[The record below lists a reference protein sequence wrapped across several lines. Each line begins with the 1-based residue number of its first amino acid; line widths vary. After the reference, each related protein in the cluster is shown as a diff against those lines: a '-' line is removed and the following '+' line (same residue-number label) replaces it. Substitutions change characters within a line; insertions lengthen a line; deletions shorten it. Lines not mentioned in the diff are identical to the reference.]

1 MEAKSDAS
9 SRGRE
14 SDWPIVPMKPPKE
27 TRRVEGR
34 GWPETGRREEAIV
47 RTQRR
52 GAMPPNLARVHEA
65 ATKDKGTKFTAL
77 LHHMDV
83 DALTRAFRRLKRKAA
98 AGVDGETVETYEQDL
113 EVKLKDLHGR
123 VRSGAYRPLPVRR
136 VHIPKADGGLR
147 PLGIP
152 ALEDKIVQS
161 AVAEILSAVYE
172 VDFMG
177 FSYGFRP
184 GRSPHGALQSLHTA
198 LMTQYVNW
206 VLDADIRSFFDSV
219 DHEWLLRMVAHRV
232 ADPRILRLVRGWLEA
247 GVLEGAEWKDTTEG
261 TPQGAGISPL
271 LANIFL
277 HYVLDLW
284 VHQWRRRR
292 ARGRVSIVRYADDF
306 VMGFQYE
313 ADARQ
318 MRADLRE
325 RLGKFKLSLHEDK
338 TRLLQFGKM
347 SSELK
352 EKRGQ
357 RRCETFSFLGFTH
370 ICARSRQ
377 GRFVVKRRT
386 DRKRLTRKLNSLRV
400 EMRQRMHAPV
410 AVQHRWL
417 CAVIRG
423 HYAYY
428 GLPSNWHR
436 LASFRDEARRHWF
449 RVLSQ
454 RSQRGMTWPTFA
466 ALLERF
472 PLPSPH
478 LTHPRDAL
486 VA

>member
-1 MEAKSDAS
+1 M
-9 SRGRE
+9 
-14 SDWPIVPMKPPKE
+14 
-27 TRRVEGR
+27 EGR
-34 GWPETGRREEAIV
+34 GWPETGRHEEAIV

-52 GAMPPNLARVHEA
+52 GAMPPNLVRVHEA
-65 ATKDKGTKFTAL
+65 ATRDKGTKFTAL

-83 DALTRAFRRLKRKAA
+83 EALTRAFRRLKRKAA
-98 AGVDGETVETYEQDL
+98 AGVDGETVASYEQEL
-113 EVKLKDLHGR
+113 EAKLKDLHRR

-152 ALEDKIVQS
+152 ALEDKVVQS
-161 AVAEILSAVYE
+161 AVAEILSAIYE

-184 GRSPHGALQSLHTA
+184 HRSPHGALQSLHTA
-198 LMTQYVNW
+198 MMTQYVNW
-206 VLDADIRSFFDSV
+206 ILDADIRRFFDSV
-219 DHEWLLRMVAHRV
+219 DHEWLLRMIAHRV

-247 GVLEGAEWKDTTEG
+247 GVLEGTEWKDTTEG

-292 ARGRVSIVRYADDF
+292 ARGRIIIVRYADDF

-313 ADARQ
+313 ADARE
-318 MRADLRE
+318 MLADLRE
-325 RLGKFKLSLHEDK
+325 RLGKFKLSLHEEK

-347 SSELK
+347 SCELK
-352 EKRGQ
+352 ERRGE
-357 RRCETFSFLGFTH
+357 RRCETFYFLGFTH

-386 DRKRLTRKLNSLRV
+386 DRKRLTRKLNDLRA
-400 EMRQRMHAPV
+400 EMWQRMHAPV

-417 CAVIRG
+417 CAVTRG

-436 LASFRDEARRHWF
+436 LASFRDEVKRHWF
-449 RVLSQ
+449 RVLSH
-454 RSQRGMTWPTFA
+454 RSQRGMTWPDFG

-472 PLPSPH
+472 PLPSPR
-478 LTHPRDAL
+478 LTHSRDAL